1 MAGDAA
7 ELAKRL
13 ACDAETVCRHYL
25 SNGRREGHYWLV
37 GDAQNTPGRSL
48 YVRLRG
54 PGSGNGAA
62 GKWTDAADGRHGDL
76 LDIIRLSCNLATIVE
91 AMDEARVFLALPLPK
106 APKPVN
112 APRSSTDGARRLFAM
127 GQSIRGTLAEA
138 YLCERAI
145 TADLNSFPLRF
156 HPSCY
161 YSSGPLA
168 PREIRPALLAAV
180 TDPGGAITGV
190 QRTWLDPQ
198 RATKAQASSPRKA
211 LGHIL
216 GNGVRFG
223 AAPSEI
229 LIAGEG
235 LETML
240 SLRSVLPNTP
250 VVAALSA
257 NHLAVIQFPAGLKRL
272 YVAQDNDS
280 AGRRAVDALRR
291 RSSICGIDVRV
302 LVPIEGDFNEDLQHR
317 GAGALAE
324 DLKAQLAPEDTA
336 RFFGEPHR
344 DERRRFTAVT
354 S

>member
-1 MAGDAA
+1 MAGDA
-7 ELAKRL
+7 EGLAKRL
-13 ACDAETVCRHYL
+13 ACNAETVCRHYL

-91 AMDEARVFLALPLPK
+91 AMDEARAFLALPQPE
-106 APKPVN
+106 APNPVN
-112 APRSSTDGARRLFAM
+112 APRSSKDAARRLFAM
-127 GQSIRGTLAEA
+127 GQPIQGTLAEA
-138 YLCERAI
+138 YLRGRAI
-145 TADLNSFPLRF
+145 TADVNSLPLRF

-161 YSSGPLA
+161 YSAGALA
-168 PREIRPALLAAV
+168 PRESRPALLAAV
-180 TDPGGAITGV
+180 TNTGGAISGV
-190 QRTWLDPQ
+190 HRTWLDPR
-198 RATKAQASSPRKA
+198 RATKAQVSSPRKA

-216 GNGVRFG
+216 GNGVQVG
-223 AAPSEI
+223 AARSGV
-229 LIAGEG
+229 LSAGEG

-240 SLRSVLPNTP
+240 SLRSVLSNMPM
-250 VVAALSA
+250 VAALSA
-257 NHLAVIQFPAGLKRL
+257 NHLAALLLPAGLKRL

-280 AGRRAVDALRR
+280 AGRLAVDALRVR
-291 RSSICGIDVRV
+291 GGICGIDVRV
-302 LVPIEGDFNEDLQHR
+302 LVPIEGDFNDDLQHR
-317 GAGALAE
+317 GAGALAV
-324 DLKAQLAPEDTA
+324 DLRTQLTPEDTA

-344 DERRRFTAVT
+344 DEGRRFTVFT